1 MLTSALSTPADI
13 VAAAPGVLGF
23 APTNSVVAYMLRRH
37 ITHGLLVRCA
47 IRFDVTVS
55 TEQAANLPA
64 TCNLHTRDNDAAILL
79 VVCDARHDEHA
90 AILLDALRDA
100 LHTAGIHVLRRV
112 MTRDVTAEGRWLDPD
127 SGESGATYP
136 YTDSLLTA
144 QRVHNGERVSPNRG
158 DIEAEFDP
166 IQPAAP
172 VEIGDHGQLVSSTA
186 QEIAAA
192 LAGNPITGP
201 TLATRA
207 GILITGDPARRD
219 AMLSLALDHPQ
230 PAADLW
236 THIARQLR
244 GQPRAEALTVAA
256 VCFCLLGDTVR
267 AGIAADTAVDEAE
280 RTDTQAPRLAGLL
293 LAALRSGIP
302 PAQIRRVIID
312 SAPRP
317 QED

>member
-219 AMLSLALDHPQ
+219 AMLSLAGPLITRNPPPTSGRTS
-230 PAADLW
+230 PASCAANPAPKRSPW
-236 THIARQLR
+236 PPSASAYWATPCAPASPPTQQSMRPNAPT
-244 GQPRAEALTVAA
+244 PR
-256 VCFCLLGDTVR
+256 
-267 AGIAADTAVDEAE
+267 
-280 RTDTQAPRLAGLL
+280 
-293 LAALRSGIP
+293 
-302 PAQIRRVIID
+302 
-312 SAPRP
+312 RP
-317 QED
+317 GWPGCS